1 VPRAIAHG
9 IGRFS
14 YYLRVRTRHVIAHNL
29 AIIHGGGLDEHHRRE
44 LVRGTILNFAACIQ
58 IFLELPS
65 MKWEEIRERC
75 DFTQFEEAMAEV
87 DGPFVVA
94 TAHIGPWELGGYCL
108 SKMGYRLHTVALD
121 HPSRYV
127 TRFFSRRRALF
138 DIHAYPLKNSFHR
151 LQDALE
157 AGDCVALIVDRAYGN
172 ARAPATLFGVTRD
185 FPLGHAILSVRCNVP
200 VLTGAIVMT
209 GGDTFRYI
217 HGGVHRPDP
226 ALPEAE
232 RIERV
237 QQGCLADLEPIIRA
251 HSDQWFHFRPLDRIR
266 RSRGT

>member
-1 VPRAIAHG
+1 VPQAIAQA
-9 IGRFS
+9 IGRVS
-14 YYLRVRTRHVIAHNL
+14 YYLRVRTRYVVAHNL
-29 AIIHGGGLDEHHRRE
+29 AIIHGQGLDVRRRRE
-44 LVRGTILNFAACIQ
+44 LVRNTILNFAACIQ

-65 MKWEEIRERC
+65 MEWKDIRKRC
-75 DFTQFEEAMAEV
+75 DFTQFDQAMAAL

-108 SKMGYRLHTVALD
+108 SRLGYRLHTVALD

-138 DIHAYPLKNSFHR
+138 GIHAYPLKNSFHR

-200 VLTGAIVMT
+200 VLTGAFVMT
-209 GGDTFRYI
+209 GDGNFRYI
-217 HGGVHRPDP
+217 HGGVHTPDP
-226 ALPEAE
+226 SLDEAE
-232 RIERV
+232 RIARV

-251 HSDQWFHFRPLDRIR
+251 HSDQWFHFRPLDAPR